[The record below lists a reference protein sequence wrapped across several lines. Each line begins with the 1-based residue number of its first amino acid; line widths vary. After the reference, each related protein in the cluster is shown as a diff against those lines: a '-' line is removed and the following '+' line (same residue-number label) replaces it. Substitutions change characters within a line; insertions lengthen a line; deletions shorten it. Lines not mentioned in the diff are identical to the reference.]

1 MTRRCRPAHRA
12 TDHMQPARTAELD
25 ANFKTRYCPEGESPH
40 ARLRTVSILFFVM
53 RIIYSHSEGSHVCPI
68 YICVVFRLSIGQ
80 GPHKRSLQKPL
91 LPQLR

>member
-12 TDHMQPARTAELD
+12 TDHMPPARTAELD